1 MVQHSPRYQPPLQNE
16 EEKLP
21 FDTKWGYRKNVLFQQ
36 CLICVNVFTKFDCVY
51 FTLFKLIQF
60 VHWNKRY
67 MLVRWLAL
75 GPQYHVAIAYAVCYS
90 FHIISSRISLVCTLA
105 RCFAGRRVALCLA
118 YARLMRI
125 VRRVDRGIKWLENN
139 STFVVVTYMRLL
151 SLLHGRDFARSPSTS
166 SSAIVHII

>member
-75 GPQYHVAIAYAVCYS
+75 GPQFHVAIAYAVCYS
-90 FHIISSRISLVCTLA
+90 FHIIFFPYFPRL
-105 RCFAGRRVALCLA
+105 
-118 YARLMRI
+118 YARSLFCWQA
-125 VRRVDRGIKWLENN
+125 RRPLFGVCPPNAN
-139 STFVVVTYMRLL
+139 SEK
-151 SLLHGRDFARSPSTS
+151 G
-166 SSAIVHII
+166 